1 MSYELETPIW
11 EIDDDAVIEE
21 IDSDGDM
28 QIRGSAVHGVLYFD
42 AREVYE
48 MLKDYFGD

>member
-11 EIDDDAVIEE
+11 ELEDAAFLEE

-28 QIRGSAVHGVLYFD
+28 HIRVTDVRGVLCFD

-48 MLKDYFGD
+48 MLRDYFED